1 MVKRGIHPL
10 VNTMTLVLR
19 NGATIQVESILKA
32 TRPMRLQIDT
42 TSHPTW
48 TGEKTMTG
56 QDGRAADFMRKFA
69 NPGAS
74 AAETQ
79 QKQQQQQQQQQQE

>member
-10 VNTMTLVLR
+10 MNTMTLVLR
-19 NGATIQVESILKA
+19 NGATIQVQSILKA

-48 TGEKTMTG
+48 TGEKTSLTG
-56 QDGRAADFMRKFA
+56 QDGRAAEFMRKFA

-79 QKQQQQQQQQQQE
+79 QQQQQQQQEE